1 MSDAKPPIDLPQPRW
16 ISLAAHR
23 DARGSFT
30 ELWRQSAFP
39 AGPSFCQ
46 LNLSDSEDGV
56 LRGLHVHLR
65 QDDYQLVL
73 SGALHV
79 NLVDLRPGQDLRRW
93 TWTLRPGEALHVPA
107 GVAHGYWAL
116 GPTRALYLVS
126 AEYDGTDEHG
136 LAWDDPTLAL
146 GWPGDQPLLSVRD
159 QNNPRLVDLRLPGL
173 VGFSSGR

>member
-1 MSDAKPPIDLPQPRW
+1 MVAIC
-16 ISLAAHR
+16 
-23 DARGSFT
+23 SFD
-30 ELWRQSAFP
+30 S
-39 AGPSFCQ
+39 SFCQ

-107 GVAHGYWAL
+107 GVA
-116 GPTRALYLVS
+116 
-126 AEYDGTDEHG
+126 
-136 LAWDDPTLAL
+136 
-146 GWPGDQPLLSVRD
+146 GDQPLLSVRD